1 MNPRQLVQDT
11 LDRMGLAKTLGIRID
26 AVEPGHVALALD
38 LSNAVSQ
45 FDGYF
50 HGGAMASLADCAA
63 GAAAATADPMADR
76 VVTTHLD
83 VTYFRPAKG
92 DMLLARALCRHAGRA
107 LRVVVVEIFVKHG
120 DEEGPVAVG
129 TASLTVTPVSDAS

>member
-1 MNPRQLVQDT
+1 MNPRRLVQDT
-11 LDRMGLAKTLGIRID
+11 LGRMGLAKALGIRIA
-26 AVEPGHVALALD
+26 AVEPGHVTLALD
-38 LSNAVSQ
+38 LSGTVSQ

-50 HGGAMASLADCAA
+50 HGGAIATLADCAA
-63 GAAAATADPMADR
+63 GAAAATADPMADQ

-92 DMLLARALCRHAGRA
+92 DLLLARALCRHAGRT

-120 DEEGPVAVG
+120 DEERPVAVG
-129 TASLTVTPVSDAS
+129 TASLMVTPLSNAS